1 MKNIVLTGFMGT
13 GKTTVGRLLA
23 ARTGRAFVDTD
34 ELIVQRAA
42 KSIAD
47 IFADDGA
54 PHFRQLER
62 DMAADLAPLSGLV
75 IGTGGRF
82 MLDPENA
89 AALSPDSL
97 VVCLNAPPQ
106 EILERISTD
115 GARRPL
121 LDVPQPA
128 QRVAQLLEQRAEAY
142 GQFPQIDTAQKSPA
156 QVVAELIETFDVPA
170 LAREAPPAQRL
181 TVIHPQGNYDVIVG
195 RDLLP
200 RLHELAPLSGGA
212 LAVIADSNVG
222 PLYGPQLASNV
233 ACTAT
238 FTAGERHKTLD
249 TVRRLYE
256 QLLDAGVDRNATVVA
271 LGGGVVGDVGGFV
284 AATYMRGV
292 RLVQCPTS
300 LLAMV
305 DASVGGK
312 TGVDMPQGKNLVGA
326 FKQPAAVLADVGALR
341 TLPAAEF
348 SAGMAEVV
356 KHALIA
362 GGDLLSLI
370 ERGDWRQEHLF
381 QPGSERRLVDLIVA
395 AIAVKRDVVQSDPY
409 EQGHRVIL
417 NLGHTFAHAIER
429 VSNYDVSHGYAV
441 AMGLVAAVNLSAR
454 LGHCDAA
461 LQARL
466 EAILDRLHLPTHI
479 PASLPPHALLA
490 AMGSDKKK
498 LRGQLRFVLLHD
510 VGDIFVTP
518 DVPPDAVLQT
528 LQECQT
534 HD

>member
-13 GKTTVGRLLA
+13 GKTTVGRMLA

-47 IFADDGA
+47 IFAGDGA
-54 PHFRQLER
+54 HHFRQLER
-62 DMAADLAPLSGLV
+62 EVAGELAPLSGLV
-75 IGTGGRF
+75 IGTGGRL

-89 AALSPDSL
+89 AALSPGSL

-142 GQFPQIDTAQKSPA
+142 GQFPQIDTAQKSPT
-156 QVVAELIETFDVPA
+156 QVVAELIETFEVPP
-170 LAREAPPAQRL
+170 LSREGPPWQRL
-181 TVIHPQGNYDVIVG
+181 TVTHPQGSYDVIVG
-195 RDLLP
+195 HDLLP
-200 RLHELAPLSGGA
+200 HLQELAPISNGE

-222 PLYGPQLASNV
+222 PLYGPHLASGA
-233 ACTAT
+233 ACTAI

-256 QLLDAGVDRNATVVA
+256 QLLDNGLDRSATVVA

-326 FKQPAAVLADVGALR
+326 FKQPAAVLADVGTLR
-341 TLPAAEF
+341 TLPATEF

-362 GGDLLSLI
+362 GNNLLSLL
-370 ERGDWRQEHLF
+370 EDGDWRQERLF
-381 QPGSERRLVDLIVA
+381 QPGQEQRLVDLIVA

-409 EQGHRVIL
+409 EQGRRAIL
-417 NLGHTFAHAIER
+417 NLGHTFAHAVER
-429 VSNYDVSHGYAV
+429 VSDYGVSHGFAV

-466 EAILDRLHLPTHI
+466 ETILERLYLPTRI
-479 PASLPPHALLA
+479 PASLPPHDLLA

-498 LRGQLRFVLLHD
+498 LRGQLRFVLLRD
-510 VGDIFVTP
+510 VGHVFVTP
-518 DVPPDAVLQT
+518 DVARDALLKT

-534 HD
+534 P